1 MIILRSLVA
10 VLVLGLI
17 SLTIVQA
24 QAENAEIDNVEEIRV
39 ALYGT
44 LAGGDSERL
53 YENDHVHADEL
64 IETVKNPAH

>member
-17 SLTIVQA
+17 SLTTVQA
-24 QAENAEIDNVEEIRV
+24 QAENAEIGNVEEIRV

-53 YENDHVHADEL
+53 YENDHVYADEL
-64 IETVKNPAH
+64 IETVK